1 MNGVPDHMRRPDE
14 NSQHGRR
21 RSSPEAENERSASEE
36 LAAVKSAPE
45 PVVGVKAAARFLG
58 VSPSLVYAYVERRQ
72 VPHYRLGRSISR
84 DSTTEEPKYVNEQQ
98 SAPWAGQ
105 TKRERRE
112 RL

>member
-72 VPHYRLGRSISR
+72 VPHYRLGRSIKFRVSEL
-84 DSTTEEPKYVNEQQ
+84 DEWLKGFHNGGTEVCQ
-98 SAPWAGQ
+98 
-105 TKRERRE
+105 
-112 RL
+112 